1 MIEKRKKGLLCFLKR
16 NTLYYKTLNTNPD
29 ICIRKQYLIIFKF
42 TENKVC
48 FNVMT

>member
-1 MIEKRKKGLLCFLKR
+1 MLEKVYIASEKEI
-16 NTLYYKTLNTNPD
+16 LYITKHLNTNPD